1 MIIAIVDI
9 VLFIICLVSGANAGC
24 VGLAM
29 FVWIV
34 IAVISTGLLVS
45 AENTVDTQE
54 GRERL
59 KREIEQDNKEWNE
72 WRYMY
77 QDENK

>member
-1 MIIAIVDI
+1 MIIAIVNI
-9 VLFIICLVSGANAGC
+9 LLFLICLIAGANAGC

-29 FVWIV
+29 FIWVFV
-34 IAVISTGLLVS
+34 AVVSTGALVS
-45 AENTVDTQE
+45 AENTVNTQE

-59 KREIEQDNKEWNE
+59 QREIEEDNKEWNE

-77 QDENK
+77 QDKNK